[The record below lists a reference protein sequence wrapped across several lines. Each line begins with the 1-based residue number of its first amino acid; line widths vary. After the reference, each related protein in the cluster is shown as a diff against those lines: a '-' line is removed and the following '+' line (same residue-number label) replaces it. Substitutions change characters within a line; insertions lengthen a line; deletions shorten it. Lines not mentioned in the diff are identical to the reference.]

1 MVAVNIYRF
10 TLPCNYSEKDR
21 HENCDN
27 LMNILNQNYLG
38 YLYSKKGET
47 RNAVSGEENKDNEEQ
62 NKSHS
67 GCSDTSGS
75 NIPENLEKLEKYC
88 LNDKKYFYVE
98 DFESAKILSG
108 QYIHRAPFWINLAHE
123 DIFKESRVSPFCII
137 FIEQKIVKENQKIIW
152 AISYGCGYL
161 LLDTSKATRDF
172 GRGIALSEV
181 DYKHITKLS
190 TVSPSR
196 KGKMTNTAISSGA
209 TPEEY
214 SIDEIVDIPTRIS
227 GNTLKNNK
235 TETTIH
241 GGINLCITKGLNFK
255 KDEGKIKNLN
265 ELKKLCEEYEE
276 KYQNY
281 MQEISSGGGN
291 INLKKLGYY
300 ESLTLKEEK
309 ELKIALFKDILKNGL
324 KGENFDLYISY
335 MPDFNSEDL
344 NIESTVIQ
352 FPGIKA
358 KDRKNKAPK
367 DINVNF
373 FPILSSENIT
383 EITKFL
389 EDNRDTLQGI
399 PDNKLYDS
407 FIKNIKV
414 SFKGNDHPAKNIFDY
429 LSGFYYNKD
438 KDIYYYMACGRFYKT
453 SETFQNKVNNFI
465 ENIFKN
471 QDINYNHENDT
482 KKIKDLLD
490 SAVGNCP
497 RHTVKNKEYTVI
509 HEADF
514 NLQLADLIR
523 DDNTSLP
530 KKWSHNSLLLDL
542 GGNKDYNGVK
552 PFEETNDEN
561 GDSSSIKLK
570 NNYPIELCDLYVHKG
585 IYIHVKNNSTDAEG
599 FSHLLNQSYT
609 STKWVLDS
617 PDKSYPKIKDLI
629 ENLPERIYNKI
640 KRIQK
645 SDKNNT
651 DKEIDIKT
659 QEKVKKIVE
668 KFPEIVTHKSLKPQ
682 EIVLVLLYRG
692 NEGNI
697 PLSTLSQIALYHH
710 IHNLEKLGVKVTV
723 YFQRTDEN
731 P

>member
-27 LMNILNQNYLG
+27 LINILNQNYLG
-38 YLYSKKGET
+38 YLYSDKKP
-47 RNAVSGEENKDNEEQ
+47 K
-62 NKSHS
+62 
-67 GCSDTSGS
+67 
-75 NIPENLEKLEKYC
+75 NLKKLEEYC

-108 QYIHRAPFWINLAHE
+108 QYIHRKPFWINLAHK

-137 FIEQKIVKENQKIIW
+137 FIEQDIVKENQKIIW

-214 SIDEIVDIPTRIS
+214 SIDETVDIPTRIS

-255 KDEGKIKNLN
+255 KDKTKIKNLN

-309 ELKIALFKDILKNGL
+309 KLKIALFKDILKNGL

-429 LSGFYYNKD
+429 LSGFYFNKD
-438 KDIYYYMACGRFYKT
+438 KDIYYYIVCGRFYKT

-497 RHTVKNKEYTVI
+497 RHTVKNKKYTVI

-514 NLQLADLIR
+514 NLQLADFIR
-523 DDNTSLP
+523 DDNTLLP

-552 PFEETNDEN
+552 PFEETSDEN
-561 GDSSSIKLK
+561 GNSSSIKLK

-585 IYIHVKNNSTDAEG
+585 IYIHVKNNSTNAEG

-609 STKWVLDS
+609 STKWILDS

-629 ENLPERIYNKI
+629 ENLLERIDNKI

-659 QEKVKKIVE
+659 QEKVKKIVK
-668 KFPEIVTHKSLKPQ
+668 KFPEKVKHKSLKPQ

-692 NEGNI
+692 NEDNI